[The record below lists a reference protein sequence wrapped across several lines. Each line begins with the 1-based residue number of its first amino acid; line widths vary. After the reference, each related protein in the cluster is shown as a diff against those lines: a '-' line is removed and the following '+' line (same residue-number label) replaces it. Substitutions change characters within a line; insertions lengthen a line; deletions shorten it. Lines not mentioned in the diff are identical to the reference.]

1 MLQMIENQEELR
13 VSQEKVR
20 VLEEEIRDLR
30 HHKSELEGRQLNG
43 SAADG
48 SLQSQ
53 ELHHQAWLH
62 FCSPI

>member
-1 MLQMIENQEELR
+1 MVENQEELR
-13 VSQEKVR
+13 VSQEKIR
-20 VLEEEIRDLR
+20 VLEAEIRDLR
-30 HHKSELEGRQLNG
+30 LQKSELEGRLSG

-53 ELHHQAWLH
+53 EPHDQAWLH